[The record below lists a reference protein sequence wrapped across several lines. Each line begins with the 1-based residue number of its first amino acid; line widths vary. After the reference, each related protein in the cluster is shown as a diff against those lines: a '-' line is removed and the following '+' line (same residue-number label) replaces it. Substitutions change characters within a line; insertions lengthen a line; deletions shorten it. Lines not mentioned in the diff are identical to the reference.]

1 MFNQK
6 LACLENPTQFV
17 LIKQLY
23 IQFIVTKIN
32 ILLQLEV
39 VEMLV
44 HNGADLNARTK
55 HDETPAGMKLNS
67 LLLNI
72 FIKFVFHQDLFM

>member
-1 MFNQK
+1 MLRKPNSVCINQ
-6 LACLENPTQFV
+6 T
-17 LIKQLY
+17 
-23 IQFIVTKIN
+23 IVTKII

-72 FIKFVFHQDLFM
+72 FITFFFHQDLFM